1 MNINASINS
10 GFNLSLR
17 KKEKQ
22 SFQTIFDK
30 LDARSKKMNYCN
42 PVNSGMTNDQMFRFY
57 LNETEPMLHNNN
69 DTFDFND
76 MMDGDLKDMKLSDF
90 AKLLTGNLGTDINTK
105 YQSLPATVS
114 QYPNPVVAR
123 LLAPVAST
131 GIAAPITTPAAAPIT
146 TPAAAPITTP
156 AAAPIATPAAA
167 PITTPAAAPITT
179 PAAAPIATPPASPTS
194 SAAAPITTPAAAPI
208 TTPAAAPITTPAA
221 AVAPTPPASPTSSAA
236 AATLASLSAATTS
249 PSGTSVPTAS
259 MIITRST
266 SAAAASLLTLSAST
280 PAPSPAPSP
289 APATATV
296 SSSSPTRG
304 AATIAFPETPE
315 SKKLKPEQIQLAAQY
330 VNILGLDPT
339 KPLEEDKNTQ
349 ISTFVGFNLNETFFS
364 SPEAAGA
371 RPSSPTASVLSA
383 NPTATGTPESGYRN
397 ATDVIAV
404 KNAIAAGL
412 NPPRVPKEL
421 PEARYNNPGWAKH
434 FSDMLDYNES
444 LEKDPATN
452 KKEFKLRITQR
463 MRLIIE
469 TYRTVLGDEKQFK
482 AEIEKRK
489 SEYDSLPKEK

>member
-131 GIAAPITTPAAAPIT
+131 GISAPVAPAAAPITTPAAAPIT

-156 AAAPIATPAAA
+156 AAAT
-167 PITTPAAAPITT
+167 
-179 PAAAPIATPPASPTS
+179 
-194 SAAAPITTPAAAPI
+194 
-208 TTPAAAPITTPAA
+208 ITTPAA

-289 APATATV
+289 APAPATV

-315 SKKLKPEQIQLAAQY
+315 SKKLKPEQIAEAADY

-339 KPLEEDKNTQ
+339 KPLPEEDNRQ
-349 ISTFVGFNLNETFFS
+349 ISAYVGFNLNETFFS
-364 SPEAAGA
+364 SPAAAGG

-383 NPTATGTPESGYRN
+383 NPTATGTPESGYKN
-397 ATDVIAV
+397 AIDVIAV

-469 TYRTVLGDEKQFK
+469 TYRGVSGDVKQFK

-489 SEYDSLPKEK
+489 DEYDKLPKG